1 MYEEFGHCYV
11 QQIPVSR
18 QGPQRG
24 YWVISVR
31 VLDQARYFTYLE
43 MAIDAIDRLGGR
55 MVIRS
60 TDVIIGA
67 GAPKPRLV
75 VVEFMSLAVA
85 EAALKNIAQQAA
97 MLMFDGIAEY
107 DLAVVEGCDDFG

>member
-1 MYEEFGHCYV
+1 MVEEFYHCYV
-11 QQIPVSR
+11 QQIPAAR

-43 MAIDAIDRLGGR
+43 MAVDAIDRLGGR
-55 MVIRS
+55 IVIRS
-60 TDVIIGA
+60 TVVSVGA

-75 VVEFMSLAVA
+75 VVEFMSRAVA
-85 EAALKNIAQQAA
+85 EAA
-97 MLMFDGIAEY
+97 
-107 DLAVVEGCDDFG
+107 